1 MEVFADVIDAMDAS
15 EVEEALGE
23 VVDRTISSCAEESGE
38 RAWYVRLWG
47 RIAAADISTDENRS
61 AVRYGH
67 GGGTVPTSKKTHL
80 DTLD

>member
-1 MEVFADVIDAMDAS
+1 M
-15 EVEEALGE
+15 
-23 VVDRTISSCAEESGE
+23 
-38 RAWYVRLWG
+38 WYVQLWG